1 MDAHACGTS
10 LRDYNRATDNA
21 DVRMCHA
28 YPFSRNY
35 RLGPGA
41 GGVFDSCC
49 SLCEHLPDIAGGY
62 ASEERTFEF
71 TDDVN
76 GVYWEIPLGQNQQGE
91 NVTLSINGVSVDGDE
106 FQEAD
111 YASSGDYGVYTVD
124 TSGSSVTLKIFMPSS
139 DGSSA
144 DVEISYTMNGAVM
157 LWQDTAELYWKF
169 VGDGWGEDSND
180 VTLNVSFD
188 ASLVQQNPVTV
199 GDTLRAWGHG
209 PLTATV
215 TPDDEDGEVD
225 FDVPC
230 VRAGEFAEARIA
242 FPASWVPSM
251 PLSSRSDEER
261 LPDILDEEE
270 QWAEEANARRERARL
285 LSYGLAA
292 LTVVVSVT
300 LLAVTAIQKLR
311 LKRPVPTFSE
321 TYFRDVPS
329 DDHPAVLAT
338 FMNKGTVPDRAFVA
352 TLMKLTDERLI
363 KLQSVTTPGQKAA
376 SDYCISMDNGG
387 FTRAKDGIDRAVLE
401 LYFLGV
407 ERQGTTLSRTFQSF
421 KQYARKHTSTYSR
434 RLDNY
439 THRVTGVMESKNLV
453 ASDGTAAVVL
463 TIIGGTFVIGG
474 GLLQMFFLD
483 APVPNIIAFGVSVV
497 CSVITILL
505 GLTFRRLTQEGADLE
520 NKCRALKRWLEDFTR
535 LGEAVPGDLIL
546 WNKLMVMGVALGV
559 SKKTLRELADAV
571 PPAVRNAEG
580 FYDYYPVY
588 WWCYSDPALN
598 APTDSIGGVYRD
610 SVSAVAASGSSSG
623 GGGGGGFS
631 GGGGGGCGGGGGGT
645 F

>member
-1 MDAHACGTS
+1 M
-10 LRDYNRATDNA
+10 
-21 DVRMCHA
+21 
-28 YPFSRNY
+28 
-35 RLGPGA
+35 
-41 GGVFDSCC
+41 
-49 SLCEHLPDIAGGY
+49 
-62 ASEERTFEF
+62 
-71 TDDVN
+71 
-76 GVYWEIPLGQNQQGE
+76 
-91 NVTLSINGVSVDGDE
+91 
-106 FQEAD
+106 
-111 YASSGDYGVYTVD
+111 
-124 TSGSSVTLKIFMPSS
+124 
-139 DGSSA
+139 
-144 DVEISYTMNGAVM
+144 
-157 LWQDTAELYWKF
+157 
-169 VGDGWGEDSND
+169 
-180 VTLNVSFD
+180 TLNVSFD
-188 ASLVQQNPVTV
+188 ASLVQQNPATV

-225 FDVPC
+225 YDVPR

-242 FPASWVPSM
+242 FPASWVPGM

-261 LPDILDEEE
+261 LPDILDEEK

-292 LTVVVSVT
+292 LTVVVSVA
-300 LLAVTAIQKLR
+300 LLAVTVIQKLR
-311 LKRPVPTFSE
+311 FKRPVPTFSE

-352 TLMKLTDERLI
+352 TLMKLTDDRLI
-363 KLQSVTTPGQKAA
+363 KLQSVATPGQKAA

-387 FTRAKDGIDRAVLE
+387 FTRAKNGIDRAVLE

-407 ERQGTTLSRTFQSF
+407 ERRGTTLSRTFQSF

-439 THRVTGVMESKNLV
+439 THSVTGAMESRNLV

-505 GLTFRRLTQEGADLE
+505 GLTFRRLTQEGTDLE

-588 WWCYSDPALN
+588 WWCYSDPALD
-598 APTDSIGGVYRD
+598 APTDSIGRVYHN
-610 SVSAVAASGSSSG
+610 SVSAVAASESSSG

>member
-1 MDAHACGTS
+1 MRTRFRAITALALVLVASLIPAAAYASAYQTSQVDMRAHVAPDGS
-10 LRDYNRATDNA
+10 LQ
-21 DVRMCHA
+21 V
-28 YPFSRNY
+28 
-35 RLGPGA
+35 
-41 GGVFDSCC
+41 
-49 SLCEHLPDIAGGY
+49 
-62 ASEERTFEF
+62 SEERTFEF

-144 DVEISYTMNGAVM
+144 DVEISYTMSGAVM

-188 ASLVQQNPVTV
+188 ASLVQQNPATV

-209 PLTATV
+209 PLAATV
-215 TPDDEDGEVD
+215 TPDGEDGEVD
-225 FDVPC
+225 YDVPR

-270 QWAEEANARRERARL
+270 RWAEEANARRERARL

-292 LTVVVSVT
+292 LTVVVSVA
-300 LLAVTAIQKLR
+300 LLAVTVIQKLR
-311 LKRPVPTFSE
+311 LKRPVPTFNE

-329 DDHPAVLAT
+329 DDHSAVLAT

-352 TLMKLTDERLI
+352 TLMKLTDDRLI
-363 KLQSVTTPGQKAA
+363 KLQSVATPGQKAA

-387 FTRAKDGIDRAVLE
+387 FTRAKNGIDRAVLE

-421 KQYARKHTSTYSR
+421 KQYARKHTGTYSR

-439 THRVTGVMESKNLV
+439 THGVTGAMESRNLV

-497 CSVITILL
+497 CSVIAILL

-588 WWCYSDPALN
+588 WWCYSDPALD
-598 APTDSIGGVYRD
+598 APTDSIGRVYHN
-610 SVSAVAASGSSSG
+610 SVSAVAASESSSG

>member
-1 MDAHACGTS
+1 MRTRFRAITALALVLVASLIPAAAYAGTYQTSQVDMRAHVAPDGS
-10 LRDYNRATDNA
+10 LQ
-21 DVRMCHA
+21 V
-28 YPFSRNY
+28 
-35 RLGPGA
+35 
-41 GGVFDSCC
+41 
-49 SLCEHLPDIAGGY
+49 
-62 ASEERTFEF
+62 SEERTFEF

-124 TSGSSVTLKIFMPSS
+124 ASGSSVTLKIFMPSS

-144 DVEISYTMNGAVM
+144 DVEISYTMSGAVM

-180 VTLNVSFD
+180 VTLSVSFD
-188 ASLVQQNPVTV
+188 ASLVQQNSATV

-225 FDVPC
+225 YDVPR

-251 PLSSRSDEER
+251 PSGSRSDEER
-261 LPDILDEEE
+261 LPDILDEEK

-285 LSYGLAA
+285 LSYGLAV
-292 LTVVVSVT
+292 LTVVVSVA
-300 LLAVTAIQKLR
+300 LLAVTVIQKLC

-352 TLMKLTDERLI
+352 TLMKLTDDRLI
-363 KLQSVTTPGQKAA
+363 KLQSVATPGQKAA

-387 FTRAKDGIDRAVLE
+387 FTRAKSGIDRAVLE

-407 ERQGTTLSRTFQSF
+407 ERRGTTLSRTFQSF

-439 THRVTGVMESKNLV
+439 THSVTGAMESRNLV

-497 CSVITILL
+497 CSVIAILL

-535 LGEAVPGDLIL
+535 LGEAVPGDLVL

-588 WWCYSDPALN
+588 WWCYSDPALD
-598 APTDSIGGVYRD
+598 APTDSIGRVYHN
-610 SVSAVAASGSSSG
+610 SVSAVAASESSSG

>member
-1 MDAHACGTS
+1 
-10 LRDYNRATDNA
+10 
-21 DVRMCHA
+21 
-28 YPFSRNY
+28 
-35 RLGPGA
+35 
-41 GGVFDSCC
+41 
-49 SLCEHLPDIAGGY
+49 
-62 ASEERTFEF
+62 
-71 TDDVN
+71 
-76 GVYWEIPLGQNQQGE
+76 
-91 NVTLSINGVSVDGDE
+91 
-106 FQEAD
+106 
-111 YASSGDYGVYTVD
+111 
-124 TSGSSVTLKIFMPSS
+124 MPSS

-169 VGDGWGEDSND
+169 VGDEWEEDSND

-188 ASLVQQNPVTV
+188 ASLVQQNPATV

-215 TPDDEDGEVD
+215 TPDDEDGKVD
-225 FDVPC
+225 FDVPY

-242 FPASWVPSM
+242 FPASWVPYM
-251 PLSSRSDEER
+251 PSGSRSDEER

-292 LTVVVSVT
+292 LTVVVSVA
-300 LLAVTAIQKLR
+300 LLAVTVIQKLR

-363 KLQSVTTPGQKAA
+363 KLQSVATPGQKAA

-387 FTRAKDGIDRAVLE
+387 FTRAKNGIDRTVLE

-453 ASDGTAAVVL
+453 ASDGTAAVAL
-463 TIIGGTFVIGG
+463 TIIGGTFAIGG

-535 LGEAVPGDLIL
+535 LGEAEPGDLIL

>member
-1 MDAHACGTS
+1 MRTRFRAITALALVLVASLIPAAAYASTYQTSQVDMRAHVAPDGS
-10 LRDYNRATDNA
+10 LQ
-21 DVRMCHA
+21 V
-28 YPFSRNY
+28 
-35 RLGPGA
+35 
-41 GGVFDSCC
+41 
-49 SLCEHLPDIAGGY
+49 
-62 ASEERTFEF
+62 SEERTFEF

-188 ASLVQQNPVTV
+188 ASLVQQNPATA

-209 PLTATV
+209 PLMATA

-230 VRAGEFAEARIA
+230 VKAGEFAEARIA

-292 LTVVVSVT
+292 LTVVVSVA
-300 LLAVTAIQKLR
+300 LLAVTVIQKLR
-311 LKRPVPTFSE
+311 LKRPVPTFNE

-352 TLMKLTDERLI
+352 TLMKLTDDRLI
-363 KLQSVTTPGQKAA
+363 KLQSVATPGQKAA

-387 FTRAKDGIDRAVLE
+387 FTRAKNGIDRAVLE

-434 RLDNY
+434 RLDSY
-439 THRVTGVMESKNLV
+439 THSVTGAMESRNLV
-453 ASDGTAAVVL
+453 ASDGTAAVAL
-463 TIIGGTFVIGG
+463 AIIGGTFVIGG

-483 APVPNIIAFGVSVV
+483 APVPNIIAFGISVV

-535 LGEAVPGDLIL
+535 LGEAVPGDLVL

-588 WWCYSDPALN
+588 WWCYSDPALD
-598 APTDSIGGVYRD
+598 APTDSIGKVYHN
-610 SVSAVAASGSSSG
+610 SVSAVAASESSSG

>member
-1 MDAHACGTS
+1 MRTRFRAILALALVLMASLIPAAAYASSYQTS
-10 LRDYNRATDNA
+10 QVDMWARVASD
-21 DVRMCHA
+21 
-28 YPFSRNY
+28 
-35 RLGPGA
+35 G
-41 GGVFDSCC
+41 
-49 SLCEHLPDIAGGY
+49 SLQV
-62 ASEERTFEF
+62 SEERTFEF

-91 NVTLSINGVSVDGDE
+91 NVALNINAVSVDGDE
-106 FQEAD
+106 FQETD

-124 TSGSSVTLKIFMPSS
+124 TSGSSMTLKIFMPSS

-144 DVEISYTMNGAVM
+144 DVKISYTMNGAVM

-169 VGDGWGEDSND
+169 VGDEWSEDSND

-188 ASLVQQNPVTV
+188 SSLVRQNPAVV
-199 GDTLRAWGHG
+199 GDTLRTWGHG

-225 FDVPC
+225 YDVPC
-230 VRAGEFAEARIA
+230 VRSGEFAEARIA
-242 FPASWVPSM
+242 FPASWVPYM
-251 PLSSRSDEER
+251 PSSSRSDEER

-292 LTVVVSVT
+292 LTSVVSVA
-300 LLAVTAIQKLR
+300 LLAVTVMQKLR
-311 LKRPVPTFSE
+311 LRRPVPTFNE
-321 TYFRDVPS
+321 TYFRDVPG
-329 DDHPAVLAT
+329 DVHPAVLAT

-352 TLMKLTDERLI
+352 TLMKLTDDRLI
-363 KLQSVTTPGQKAA
+363 KLQSVATPGQKAA

-387 FTRAKDGIDRAVLE
+387 FTRAKNGIDRSVLE

-407 ERQGTTLSRTFQSF
+407 ERQGTALSRTFQSF

-434 RLDNY
+434 RFENY
-439 THRVTGVMESKNLV
+439 THAVTGAMESEDLI
-453 ASDGTAAVVL
+453 ASDGTAAVAL

-474 GLLQMFFLD
+474 GFIQMFFLD

-497 CSVITILL
+497 CSVAAILL
-505 GLTFRRLTQEGADLE
+505 GLTFRCPTQKGADLE

-588 WWCYSDPALN
+588 WWCYSDPALD
-598 APTDSIGGVYRD
+598 APTDSIGKVYHD
-610 SVSAVAASGSSSG
+610 SVAAVAASGSSSG

-631 GGGGGGCGGGGGGT
+631 GGGGGGVGGGGGGT

>member
-1 MDAHACGTS
+1 MRTRFRAIIALALVLMASLVPAVAYASSYQTSQVDMQAHVASNGS
-10 LRDYNRATDNA
+10 LQ
-21 DVRMCHA
+21 V
-28 YPFSRNY
+28 
-35 RLGPGA
+35 
-41 GGVFDSCC
+41 
-49 SLCEHLPDIAGGY
+49 
-62 ASEERTFEF
+62 SEERTFEF

-76 GVYWEIPLGQNQQGE
+76 GVYWKIPLGENQQGG
-91 NVTLSINGVSVDGDE
+91 NVSLSVDSVSVDGDE
-106 FQEAD
+106 FEETD

-124 TSGSSVTLKIFMPSS
+124 TSGSYVTIKIFMPSS
-139 DGSSA
+139 GGSSS

-157 LWQDTAELYWKF
+157 LWQDTAELYWKY
-169 VGDGWGEDSND
+169 VGDEWEEDSND

-188 ASLVQQNPVTV
+188 SSLVRQNPATT

-215 TPDDEDGEVD
+215 SPDDGDGEVD
-225 FDVPC
+225 YDVPR
-230 VRAGEFAEARIA
+230 VRSGEFAEARIA
-242 FPASWVPSM
+242 FPASWVPNM
-251 PLSSRSDEER
+251 VPASRSDEER

-270 QWAEEANARRERARL
+270 KWAEEANARREHARL

-292 LTVVVSVT
+292 LTVVVSVA
-300 LLAVTAIQKLR
+300 LLAATVIQKLR
-311 LKRPVPTFSE
+311 HKRPVPTFNE

-352 TLMKLTDERLI
+352 TLMKLTDDRLI
-363 KLQSVTTPGQKAA
+363 KLQSVATPGQKAA

-387 FTRAKDGIDRAVLE
+387 FTRSKNTIDRAVLE

-407 ERQGTTLSRTFQSF
+407 DRRGTTLSRTFQSF
-421 KQYARKHTSTYSR
+421 KQYARKHTSTYCRRFESYDSR
-434 RLDNY
+434 VR
-439 THRVTGVMESKNLV
+439 GAMESRNLV
-453 ASDGTAAVVL
+453 ASDGTAAVAL
-463 TIIGGTFVIGG
+463 TILGGTFVIGG

-497 CSVITILL
+497 CSVIAILL
-505 GLTFRRLTQEGADLE
+505 GLTFRCLTQEGADLE
-520 NKCRALKRWLEDFTR
+520 NKCRALKKWLEDFTR
-535 LGEAVPGDLIL
+535 LGEAVPGDLVL

-588 WWCYSDPALN
+588 WWCYSDPALA
-598 APTDSIGGVYRD
+598 APTDSIGKVYHD

>member
-1 MDAHACGTS
+1 MRTRFRAITALALVMVASLIPAAAYASAYQTSQVDMRAHVAPDGS
-10 LRDYNRATDNA
+10 LQ
-21 DVRMCHA
+21 V
-28 YPFSRNY
+28 
-35 RLGPGA
+35 
-41 GGVFDSCC
+41 
-49 SLCEHLPDIAGGY
+49 
-62 ASEERTFEF
+62 SEERTFEF

-144 DVEISYTMNGAVM
+144 DVEISYTMSGAVM

-188 ASLVQQNPVTV
+188 ASLVQQNPATV

-209 PLTATV
+209 PLAATV
-215 TPDDEDGEVD
+215 TPDGEDGEVD
-225 FDVPC
+225 YDVPR

-270 QWAEEANARRERARL
+270 RWAEEANARRERARL

-292 LTVVVSVT
+292 LTVVVSVA
-300 LLAVTAIQKLR
+300 LLAVTVIQKLR
-311 LKRPVPTFSE
+311 LKRPVPTFNE

-352 TLMKLTDERLI
+352 TLMKLTDDRLI
-363 KLQSVTTPGQKAA
+363 KLQSVATPGQKAA

-387 FTRAKDGIDRAVLE
+387 FTRAKNGIDRAVLE

-421 KQYARKHTSTYSR
+421 KQYARKHTGTYSR

-439 THRVTGVMESKNLV
+439 THGVTGAMESRNLV

-497 CSVITILL
+497 CSVIAILL

-588 WWCYSDPALN
+588 WWCYSDPALD
-598 APTDSIGGVYRD
+598 APTDSIGRVYHN
-610 SVSAVAASGSSSG
+610 SVSAVAASESSSG

>member
-1 MDAHACGTS
+1 MRTRFRAITALALVLVASLIPAAAYASTYQTSQVDMRAHVASDGS
-10 LRDYNRATDNA
+10 LQ
-21 DVRMCHA
+21 V
-28 YPFSRNY
+28 
-35 RLGPGA
+35 
-41 GGVFDSCC
+41 
-49 SLCEHLPDIAGGY
+49 
-62 ASEERTFEF
+62 SEERTFEF

-144 DVEISYTMNGAVM
+144 DVEISYTMSGAVM

-188 ASLVQQNPVTV
+188 ASLVQQNPATV

-225 FDVPC
+225 YDVPC
-230 VRAGEFAEARIA
+230 VRSGEFAEARIA

-261 LPDILDEEE
+261 LPDILDDEEK
-270 QWAEEANARRERARL
+270 WAEEANARRERARL
-285 LSYGLAA
+285 LSYGLAV
-292 LTVVVSVT
+292 LTVVVSVA
-300 LLAVTAIQKLR
+300 LLAVTMIQKLR
-311 LKRPVPTFSE
+311 LKRPVPTFNE

-338 FMNKGTVPDRAFVA
+338 FMNKGTVPDRAFAA
-352 TLMKLTDERLI
+352 TLMKLTDDRLI
-363 KLQSVTTPGQKAA
+363 KLQSVATPGQKAA
-376 SDYCISMDNGG
+376 SDYCISMDNGD
-387 FTRAKDGIDRAVLE
+387 FTRAKNGIDRAVLE

-439 THRVTGVMESKNLV
+439 THSVTGAMESRNLV

-505 GLTFRRLTQEGADLE
+505 GLTFRRLTQEGTDLE

-588 WWCYSDPALN
+588 WWCYSDPALD
-598 APTDSIGGVYRD
+598 APTDSIGRVYHN
-610 SVSAVAASGSSSG
+610 SVSAVAASESSSG

>member
-1 MDAHACGTS
+1 MRTRFRAITALALVLVASLIPAAAYASAYQTSQVDMRAHVAPDGS
-10 LRDYNRATDNA
+10 LQ
-21 DVRMCHA
+21 V
-28 YPFSRNY
+28 
-35 RLGPGA
+35 
-41 GGVFDSCC
+41 
-49 SLCEHLPDIAGGY
+49 
-62 ASEERTFEF
+62 SEERTFEF

-144 DVEISYTMNGAVM
+144 DVEISYTMSGAVM

-188 ASLVQQNPVTV
+188 ASLVQQNPATV

-209 PLTATV
+209 PLAATV
-215 TPDDEDGEVD
+215 TPDGEDGEVD
-225 FDVPC
+225 YDVPR

-270 QWAEEANARRERARL
+270 RWAEEANARRERARL

-292 LTVVVSVT
+292 LTVVVSVA
-300 LLAVTAIQKLR
+300 LLAVTVIQKLR
-311 LKRPVPTFSE
+311 LKRPVPTFNE

-352 TLMKLTDERLI
+352 TLMKLTDDRLI
-363 KLQSVTTPGQKAA
+363 KLQSVATPGQKAA

-387 FTRAKDGIDRAVLE
+387 FTRAKNGIDRAVLE

-421 KQYARKHTSTYSR
+421 KQYARKHTGTYSR

-439 THRVTGVMESKNLV
+439 THGVTGAMESRNLV

-497 CSVITILL
+497 CSVIAILL

-588 WWCYSDPALN
+588 WWCYSDPALD
-598 APTDSIGGVYRD
+598 APTDSIGRVYHN
-610 SVSAVAASGSSSG
+610 SVSAVAASESSSG

>member
-1 MDAHACGTS
+1 MASDGS
-10 LRDYNRATDNA
+10 LQ
-21 DVRMCHA
+21 V
-28 YPFSRNY
+28 
-35 RLGPGA
+35 
-41 GGVFDSCC
+41 
-49 SLCEHLPDIAGGY
+49 
-62 ASEERTFEF
+62 SEERTFEF

-111 YASSGDYGVYTVD
+111 YASSGDYGVYAVD
-124 TSGSSVTLKIFMPSS
+124 TSGSSMTLKIFMPSS

-169 VGDGWGEDSND
+169 VGDEWEEDSND

-225 FDVPC
+225 YDVPC
-230 VRAGEFAEARIA
+230 VRCGEFAEARIA
-242 FPASWVPSM
+242 FPASWVPCM
-251 PLSSRSDEER
+251 PSGSRSDEER
-261 LPDILDEEE
+261 LPDILGEEE

-292 LTVVVSVT
+292 LTVVVSVA
-300 LLAVTAIQKLR
+300 LLAVTVIQKLR
-311 LKRPVPTFSE
+311 LKRPVPTFNE

-352 TLMKLTDERLI
+352 TLMKLTDEHLI
-363 KLQSVTTPGQKAA
+363 KLQSVATPGQKAA

-387 FTRAKDGIDRAVLE
+387 FTRAKNGIDRTVLE

-439 THRVTGVMESKNLV
+439 THSVTGAMESRNLI
-453 ASDGTAAVVL
+453 ASDGTAAVAL
-463 TIIGGTFVIGG
+463 TIIGGTFVMGG
-474 GLLQMFFLD
+474 GFLQMLFLD

-497 CSVITILL
+497 CSVIAILL

-535 LGEAVPGDLIL
+535 LGEAVPGDLVL

-588 WWCYSDPALN
+588 WWCYSDPALD
-598 APTDSIGGVYRD
+598 APTDSIGQVYHN
-610 SVSAVAASGSSSG
+610 SVSAVAASESSSG

>member
-1 MDAHACGTS
+1 MRTRFRAITALALVLVASLIPAAAYAGTYQTSQVDMRAHVAPDGS
-10 LRDYNRATDNA
+10 LQ
-21 DVRMCHA
+21 V
-28 YPFSRNY
+28 
-35 RLGPGA
+35 
-41 GGVFDSCC
+41 
-49 SLCEHLPDIAGGY
+49 
-62 ASEERTFEF
+62 SEERTFEF

-124 TSGSSVTLKIFMPSS
+124 ASGSSVTLKIFMPSS

-144 DVEISYTMNGAVM
+144 DVEISYTMSGAVM

-180 VTLNVSFD
+180 VTLSVSFD
-188 ASLVQQNPVTV
+188 ASLVQQNSATV

-225 FDVPC
+225 YDVPR

-251 PLSSRSDEER
+251 PSGSRSDEER
-261 LPDILDEEE
+261 LPDILDEEK

-285 LSYGLAA
+285 LSYGLAV
-292 LTVVVSVT
+292 LTVVVSVA
-300 LLAVTAIQKLR
+300 LLAVTVIQKLR

-352 TLMKLTDERLI
+352 TLMKLTDDRLI
-363 KLQSVTTPGQKAA
+363 KLQSVATPGQKAA

-387 FTRAKDGIDRAVLE
+387 FTRAKSGIDRAVLE

-407 ERQGTTLSRTFQSF
+407 ERRGTTLSRTFQSF

-439 THRVTGVMESKNLV
+439 THSVTGAMESRNLV

-497 CSVITILL
+497 CSVIAILL

-535 LGEAVPGDLIL
+535 LGEAVPGDLVL

-588 WWCYSDPALN
+588 WWCYSDPALD
-598 APTDSIGGVYRD
+598 APTDSIGRVYHN
-610 SVSAVAASGSSSG
+610 SVSAVAASESSSG

-631 GGGGGGCGGGGGGT
+631 GGGGGGCGGGGGGCGGGGGGT

>member
-1 MDAHACGTS
+1 MRTRFRAITALALVLVASLIPAAAYAGTYQTSQVDMRAHVAPDGS
-10 LRDYNRATDNA
+10 LQ
-21 DVRMCHA
+21 V
-28 YPFSRNY
+28 
-35 RLGPGA
+35 
-41 GGVFDSCC
+41 
-49 SLCEHLPDIAGGY
+49 
-62 ASEERTFEF
+62 SEERTFEF

-124 TSGSSVTLKIFMPSS
+124 ASGSSVTLKIFMPSS

-144 DVEISYTMNGAVM
+144 DVEISYTMSGAVM

-180 VTLNVSFD
+180 VTLSVSFD
-188 ASLVQQNPVTV
+188 ASLVQQNSATV

-225 FDVPC
+225 YDVPR

-251 PLSSRSDEER
+251 PSGSRSDEER
-261 LPDILDEEE
+261 LPDILDEEK

-285 LSYGLAA
+285 LSYGLAV
-292 LTVVVSVT
+292 LTVVVSVA
-300 LLAVTAIQKLR
+300 LLAVTVIQKLR

-352 TLMKLTDERLI
+352 TLMKLTDDRLI
-363 KLQSVTTPGQKAA
+363 KLQSVATPGQKAA

-387 FTRAKDGIDRAVLE
+387 FTRAKSGIDRAVLE

-407 ERQGTTLSRTFQSF
+407 ERRGTTLSRTFQSF

-439 THRVTGVMESKNLV
+439 THSVTGAMESRNLV

-497 CSVITILL
+497 CSVIAILL

-535 LGEAVPGDLIL
+535 LGEAVPGDLVL

-588 WWCYSDPALN
+588 WWCYSDPALD
-598 APTDSIGGVYRD
+598 APTDSIGRVYHN
-610 SVSAVAASGSSSG
+610 SVSAVAASESSSG